1 MKAEIAVASSAMK
14 ISIRN
19 TENYKHT
26 YIHAYIHRHTLTRS
40 LTVSR
45 RQSMNTSLTWQLIG
59 DHSLWLPRLQL
70 CNTTAVSGVTRND
83 PLSTAMSSSLCTRSS
98 AIAERPRHA
107 ACLDHA
113 TWHHW
118 VTSKLLLVGVCD
130 SAYVPLK
137 SALEISL
144 THSLTHSSCQVT

>member
-59 DHSLWLPRLQL
+59 DHSL
-70 CNTTAVSGVTRND
+70 
-83 PLSTAMSSSLCTRSS
+83 
-98 AIAERPRHA
+98 
-107 ACLDHA
+107 
-113 TWHHW
+113 
-118 VTSKLLLVGVCD
+118 
-130 SAYVPLK
+130 
-137 SALEISL
+137 
-144 THSLTHSSCQVT
+144 